1 MAALAPLATLASTGV
16 GIFTQQQ
23 SQARARAQQRAQVDL
38 QQQQESARQQQLQL
52 QQQAD
57 ARARG
62 EQLSRTVAATRAR
75 LAAGGLSVDDGSAAT
90 VQEGL
95 RADAAA
101 GQRDSDDIFRA
112 RLASG
117 RASLLNPDGSLTTV
131 NSLLRALPSFGT
143 AVRSL
148 LD

>member
-1 MAALAPLATLASTGV
+1 M
-16 GIFTQQQ
+16 
-23 SQARARAQQRAQVDL
+23 
-38 QQQQESARQQQLQL
+38 
-52 QQQAD
+52 
-57 ARARG
+57 
-62 EQLSRTVAATRAR
+62 
-75 LAAGGLSVDDGSAAT
+75 
-90 VQEGL
+90 QEGL

-101 GQRDSDDIFRA
+101 GQRDSDELFRA

-131 NSLLRALPSFGT
+131 TSLLRALPSFGT